1 MQGMTPQII
10 IVLGIMLVASVML
23 VTELVRSDVVAL
35 LTLSA
40 LGLSGLVGPQD
51 VFAGFSRPAVI
62 TIMSVFIITAGLERS
77 GATRCCACATCCG
90 ACAGGRT
97 ARSAGGRATSCG
109 FNA

>member
-40 LGLSGLVGPQD
+40 LGLSGLVVLTVWLAPGDQND
-51 VFAGFSRPAVI
+51 FIYFAF
-62 TIMSVFIITAGLERS
+62 
-77 GATRCCACATCCG
+77 
-90 ACAGGRT
+90 
-97 ARSAGGRATSCG
+97 
-109 FNA
+109 